1 MKHYP
6 HLVELALVS
15 MLYGMLVMF
24 HPFYDAASIRALAM
38 LMPRE
43 VWMCAFVAPSAL
55 ALLAARRGKSRIVKW
70 SLQLLV
76 LVWVFVFMGAATNLL
91 PGALVYL
98 FFVWRLMSVYFNT
111 KN

>member
-15 MLYGMLVMF
+15 MLYGALMMVYPF
-24 HPFYDAASIRALAM
+24 HNAASIRALAE

-43 VWMCAFVAPSAL
+43 VWMRAFVAPAAL
-55 ALLAARRGKSRIVKW
+55 ALLAARRGKSRVVKW
-70 SLQLLV
+70 SLQLLI
-76 LVWVFVFMGAATNLL
+76 LVWVFVFLGAATNLL
-91 PGALVYL
+91 PCALVYL
-98 FFVWRLMSVYFNT
+98 FFVWRLMSAYLNT